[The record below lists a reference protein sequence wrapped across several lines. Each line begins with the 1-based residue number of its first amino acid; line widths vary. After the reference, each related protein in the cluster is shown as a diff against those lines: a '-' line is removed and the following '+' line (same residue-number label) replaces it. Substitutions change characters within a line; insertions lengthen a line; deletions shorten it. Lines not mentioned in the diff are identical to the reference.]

1 MVSAHVVELEG
12 ALGVRR
18 GLGRAGSRVKM
29 HACRSPGRAPQ
40 RGGGGARCRRAV
52 GERRGTLTLVAW
64 LSVCGSRVVAWSM
77 FENGPFSLF
86 RHQDGGPL
94 PPRMRAREGGRATHP
109 ARAETARAGRGSS
122 FGVVHRRSP
131 PSCSGNRM
139 RDTPRSPLPRATR
152 ARGARPPSMGRLY
165 VIDHASCGE
174 GTLSL
179 THSGSTARTSRCLTR
194 VSGTRLERPEQ
205 PRSQATPGA
214 S

>member
-1 MVSAHVVELEG
+1 MLPGPLRGAPEVVSAHVVELEG

-64 LSVCGSRVVAWSM
+64 LSVCGSLPPVWSM
-77 FENGPFSLF
+77 FENDLFLF
-86 RHQDGGPL
+86 RPQDGGL

-152 ARGARPPSMGRLY
+152 ARGARPPWAGYRPCFLPAVREPSR
-165 VIDHASCGE
+165 
-174 GTLSL
+174 SL
-179 THSGSTARTSRCLTR
+179 TQEARRA
-194 VSGTRLERPEQ
+194 
-205 PRSQATPGA
+205 PRDA
-214 S
+214 

>member
-1 MVSAHVVELEG
+1 VVHSPWLLGFQSVAPASWRGPCLKTDPFHFSDTKMAAPSPLEC
-12 ALGVRR
+12 A
-18 GLGRAGSRVKM
+18 
-29 HACRSPGRAPQ
+29 
-40 RGGGGARCRRAV
+40 
-52 GERRGTLTLVAW
+52 
-64 LSVCGSRVVAWSM
+64 
-77 FENGPFSLF
+77 
-86 RHQDGGPL
+86 
-94 PPRMRAREGGRATHP
+94 RARGAAQPG
-109 ARAETARAGRGSS
+109 ARAGRGSS

-205 PRSQATPGA
+205 PRSQATPTRCFLRECPLRKHSA
-214 S
+214 PRDA